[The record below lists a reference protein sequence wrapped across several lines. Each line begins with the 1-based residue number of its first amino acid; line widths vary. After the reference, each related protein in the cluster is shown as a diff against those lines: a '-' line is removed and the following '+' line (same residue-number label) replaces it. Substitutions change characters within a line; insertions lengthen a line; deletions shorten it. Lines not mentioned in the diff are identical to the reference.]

1 MTTLTTYLAT
11 TGMTQRQLAETANVS
26 PSFLNEIVKGAKTP
40 GLQVALRIH
49 SATGGAVGIETLVK
63 GYEPERVAQ

>member
-1 MTTLTTYLAT
+1 MMTLSEYLAT
-11 TGMTQRQLAETANVS
+11 SGTTQRQLAVAAKVS

-63 GYEPERVAQ
+63 GYEPERVAK